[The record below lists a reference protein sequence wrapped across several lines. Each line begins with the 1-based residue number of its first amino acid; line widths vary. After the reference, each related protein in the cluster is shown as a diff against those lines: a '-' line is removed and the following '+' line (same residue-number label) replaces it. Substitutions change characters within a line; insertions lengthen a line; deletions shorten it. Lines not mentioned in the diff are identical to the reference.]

1 MLAEAFHSTADTGN
15 QLLLLLGM
23 KRSERPATALH
34 PFGHGKILY
43 FYSLLVA
50 IYIFGVGGAVA
61 VYRGISRLHR
71 PELSQHPVLNYLVLG
86 VGGLFELYSLRISYS
101 ELAAR
106 RVQGESIWRHIL
118 RSKDPTVFTIFLEDF
133 ASVIGV
139 AIAFSGIFLSHAFQK
154 PTVEAVASVAIGI
167 LLGVIAV
174 LLAHESAALLVG
186 ESANPAKLE
195 RIKQIIGSDPAVQD
209 SGDLLTMQLGPEQ
222 IFLAADI
229 KFRDGLK
236 VDELEAAIDR
246 IENRIRQA
254 EPTIRRIFIEAE
266 SLKRSSTPSRAA

>member
-1 MLAEAFHSTADTGN
+1 VSYDGSKKVVWIALVSNVAIAIAKYAAALATGSSAMLAEAFHSTADTGN

-106 RVQGESIWRHIL
+106 RVRGESIWRHIL
-118 RSKDPTVFTIFLEDF
+118 RS
-133 ASVIGV
+133 
-139 AIAFSGIFLSHAFQK
+139 
-154 PTVEAVASVAIGI
+154 
-167 LLGVIAV
+167 
-174 LLAHESAALLVG
+174 
-186 ESANPAKLE
+186 
-195 RIKQIIGSDPAVQD
+195 
-209 SGDLLTMQLGPEQ
+209 
-222 IFLAADI
+222 
-229 KFRDGLK
+229 
-236 VDELEAAIDR
+236 
-246 IENRIRQA
+246 
-254 EPTIRRIFIEAE
+254 
-266 SLKRSSTPSRAA
+266 